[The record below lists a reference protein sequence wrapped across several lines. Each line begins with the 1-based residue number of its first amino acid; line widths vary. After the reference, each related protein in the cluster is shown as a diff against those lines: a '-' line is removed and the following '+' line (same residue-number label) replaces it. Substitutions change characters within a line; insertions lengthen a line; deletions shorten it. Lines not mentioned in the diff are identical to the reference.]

1 MFSDKTRKY
10 RIADSK
16 QEFLDQ
22 FGEEHQIVEKLLFGE
37 VIFVRENEDIYA
49 FKNKC
54 PHQGAKLNG
63 CWLEDDK
70 VVCPVHQYKFDV
82 ENGRGQGLYLE
93 NYPLEENE
101 EGYYLLRT
109 YFSWLGE

>member
-16 QEFLDQ
+16 QAFLAK
-22 FGEEHQIVEKLLFGE
+22 FGDDKHRVEKFLFDE
-37 VIFVRENEDIYA
+37 VIFVRDGDAVYA

-54 PHQGAKLNG
+54 PHQGSKLNG
-63 CWLEDDK
+63 CWIDEDR
-70 VVCPVHQYKFDV
+70 VVCPIHQYKFDV
-82 ENGRGQGLYLE
+82 ENGRGHGLYLE

-101 EGYYLLRT
+101 DGFYLLRT
-109 YFSWLGE
+109 YFSWFGE